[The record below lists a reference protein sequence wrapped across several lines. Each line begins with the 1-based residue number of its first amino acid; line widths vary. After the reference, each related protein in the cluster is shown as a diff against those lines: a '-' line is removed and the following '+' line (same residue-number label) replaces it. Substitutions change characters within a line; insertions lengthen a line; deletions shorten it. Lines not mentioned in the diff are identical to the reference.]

1 MLQPGQSPLSAAL
14 AYDLVY
20 AIKQY
25 RKNHMFVHRTLF
37 HRPSVRPPSVG
48 LAYFFAGLAHLFA
61 GLAHFF
67 AGLAHLFAGLAHLF
81 ASEHSANSMALIQFN
96 SAVAAHSAMR
106 CAVQSADPARQHSA
120 VSRHTCSSVS
130 ARCRSTRPMRRTV
143 PIARPSAK
151 LPVNA
156 RQYREQCYQ

>member
-1 MLQPGQSPLSAAL
+1 VLQPGQSPLSAAL

-37 HRPSVRPPSVG
+37 HRPSVRPPSV
-48 LAYFFAGLAHLFA
+48 
-61 GLAHFF
+61 
-67 AGLAHLFAGLAHLF
+67 GLAHLFAGLAHLF